1 MRIFIELSRYLCVR
15 TEWVNESKDVIRFSN
30 HRNSNWLVH
39 LTLTKMIWSELWNM
53 QSKQMVWKQK
63 FGIMFSICCE
73 TNSNPNQNYYC
84 NRWDISLFTLEW
96 LGSRNCGPLIQ
107 FRSIKSLQGDP
118 LNYLRRAGILWE
130 RRVRKSL
137 NSMCT
142 ELEVTLQ
149 GQPRSVAE
157 KEELLNKWDELSNY
171 QIGIWAFAC
180 CLNDWINFN
189 L

>member
-1 MRIFIELSRYLCVR
+1 MCKWKRRLSTCF
-15 TEWVNESKDVIRFSN
+15 TEFSC

-39 LTLTKMIWSELWNM
+39 LTLTKMIWSELWSMLSNRM
-53 QSKQMVWKQK
+53 AWKQW
-63 FGIMFSICCE
+63 FEIMFFICCE
-73 TNSNPNQNYYC
+73 IINNPNRNYYC
-84 NRWDISLFTLEW
+84 NRWALDPFGLCCTRIHF
-96 LGSRNCGPLIQ
+96 Q
-107 FRSIKSLQGDP
+107 SIKSLQGDP

-171 QIGIWAFAC
+171 QIGISGVFVFW
-180 CLNDWINFN
+180 LNQF
-189 L
+189 